1 MDVQYA
7 SNGKGNLGVT
17 LGAIGT
23 GLGLLDGGANIVGKL
38 LGGGMGATSPDD
50 KTVAT
55 AVSTIKRNPSAADP
69 IIAHP
74 IISAMLAS
82 DGSGNYDFRTFTQ
95 SLKDSIDRHG
105 SLTINVPPV
114 PMLSPQGITITLDS
128 DDVAKIESYIE
139 EV

>member
-1 MDVQYA
+1 MTTKA
-7 SNGKGNLGVT
+7 NLLSGIAEYIERELV
-17 LGAIGT
+17 AKI
-23 GLGLLDGGANIVGKL
+23 
-38 LGGGMGATSPDD
+38 DD
-50 KTVAT
+50 RPLRILIAT
-55 AVSTIKRNPSAADP
+55 AVSTIKRNPAAADP

-82 DGSGNYDFRTFTQ
+82 DGAGNYDFRAFTQ